1 MSEATKYVNGLVLEK
16 GEHPELGRV
25 CAVMYSDGC
34 YGAASFSFEI
44 GDTVRSQI
52 IPLKN
57 GKHEHDI
64 IGKVLPAGKKP
75 ATLTNQQ
82 ADHAARGVMVEPA
95 EPAATQ
101 FEYNLSAEDAVALEA
116 AMRQG
121 GEPEPISG
129 GKPLNPFND
138 TFEYAERPTQ
148 SSGRKAKPF
157 HPFDDPRG
165 DNGGSTPGK
174 W

>member
-1 MSEATKYVNGLVLEK
+1 MTEEIKYVNGLVLEK
-16 GEHPELGRV
+16 GEHPKLGKL
-25 CAVMYSDGC
+25 CAVMYGDGC
-34 YGAASFSFEI
+34 LAPASYSFEV
-44 GDTVRSQI
+44 GDVLKSQI

-82 ADHAARGVMVEPA
+82 ADHASQSVTAQSA
-95 EPAATQ
+95 EPAATKY
-101 FEYNLSAEDAVALEA
+101 EYNLSPEDAAALEA
-116 AMRQG
+116 AMRETGQ
-121 GEPEPISG
+121 PEPISG

-138 TFEYAERPTQ
+138 SFEYTERSMSP
-148 SSGRKAKPF
+148 GRKEKPI

-165 DNGGSTPGK
+165 GGPQRR